1 MRACWRRSGKYKY
14 YDDCHHHKKPRG
26 SSTRCSQVSFFGCTD
41 STVLIS
47 EQRDR
52 TQVAT
57 RAGADVVQRVAQRK
71 RPRGFWTELGS
82 RGWATW
88 TSKKWELVVTREG
101 GPAGGGKARV
111 PA

>member
-1 MRACWRRSGKYKY
+1 MVGRAVMSGKF
-14 YDDCHHHKKPRG
+14 YDDCHQHQQKDT
-26 SSTRCSQVSFFGCTD
+26 SSSQVSFFGCTD

-52 TQVAT
+52 TPKA
-57 RAGADVVQRVAQRK
+57 AQ
-71 RPRGFWTELGS
+71 FWTGLGS
-82 RGWATW
+82 RGWAAW

-101 GPAGGGKARV
+101 GPAGHGGGGGKARV